1 MWWWPWSSDEYEEDP
16 PPPPPRS
23 PFVVAVDGPAA
34 SGKGTVAK
42 AVAKEFKFAYLDS
55 GALYRKA
62 AYLLIQDHKDPN
74 DEGAAIA
81 CARRVGS
88 AAIKDA
94 DLRTSEVADV
104 ASLIAPMP
112 GVRHVILQYQRDFA
126 DNPPKNK
133 KGSVIDGRDIGT
145 VVIPDANVKLYITAS
160 AEERANRRWQQLTDA
175 GEEIGLGEVLADIE
189 ERDRRDR
196 ERENSPL
203 LPADDAVII
212 DNTDWDRDT
221 TLQFAL
227 SIVEEQL

>member
-1 MWWWPWSSDEYEEDP
+1 MGWWPWSSDKLEEEEL
-16 PPPPPRS
+16 PPPPRT
-23 PFVVAVDGPAA
+23 PFAVAVDGPAA

-42 AVAKEFKFAYLDS
+42 AIAREFKFAYLDS
-55 GALYRKA
+55 GALYRKV
-62 AYLLIQDHKDPN
+62 AYLMIQEHKDPS

-112 GVRHVILQYQRDFA
+112 GVRHVILKFQRDFA

-145 VVIPDANVKLYITAS
+145 VVIPDANVKLYVTAS
-160 AEERANRRWQQLTDA
+160 AEERAKRRWQQLVDA
-175 GEEIGLGEVLADIE
+175 GEEIAFHEVLADIE

-203 LPADDAVII
+203 LPATDAIII
-212 DNTDWDRDT
+212 DNTEWDRDT

-227 SIVEEQL
+227 SVIEEYL